1 MDIIDT
7 FIIITTHF
15 TRYVTNNK
23 NPSVTKTLRDPE
35 TLGKDNDDDDGD
47 GLMTEWGEMQKKIV
61 KQTCLT

>member
-1 MDIIDT
+1 MLDIIDT

-35 TLGKDNDDDDGD
+35 TLGRDDDDDDDG
-47 GLMTEWGEMQKKIV
+47 LMMEWGEMQKMIV
-61 KQTCLT
+61 KQTSLT